1 MLNFNKLK
9 SENDDKNYELKT
21 EINYQNNSK
30 DMRCIMRTAY

>member
-21 EINYQNNSK
+21 EINIQNNCK
-30 DMRCIMRTAY
+30 DV